1 MLSNEQYTLGKLKF
15 IFMHYNVLSGLRG
28 YCKLMF
34 VKGLTFQALLFEQP
48 WHLFDVN
55 KQTNKQQ
62 TDREPC

>member
-1 MLSNEQYTLGKLKF
+1 MNINTLGKVKL

-55 KQTNKQQ
+55 KQNNKQ
-62 TDREPC
+62 